1 MPDIK
6 DQFSF
11 LNKKNQWISFPD
23 KMLSMFFTATDHMKL
38 SMTAKHVIFKPKKR
52 RQQSEQEHGS
62 ASFCSIHPYFAS
74 GLLIHIEHWI
84 RVDEMLLLIL
94 CFL

>member
-11 LNKKNQWISFPD
+11 LNKKNQRISFPD

-38 SMTAKHVIFKPKKR
+38 SMTAKDVIFKPKKR

-62 ASFCSIHPYFAS
+62 ASFCSIQ
-74 GLLIHIEHWI
+74 
-84 RVDEMLLLIL
+84 
-94 CFL
+94 